1 MEESKKKILWV
12 ISVLLILMSISF
24 LSEVVIPSLLLLA
37 VGIVLLPPV
46 NKKIKEKIQDEQ
58 KIEDYKNARNIIA
71 ITLSLLF
78 FVSVGSTEDNN
89 QKNNIGSEPVQNSI
103 EQQIK
108 ATDTPNAKETKETK
122 KETETKKTTKTNGK
136 YTGEKVK
143 GKKHGYG
150 TYKWN
155 DGSVYKGNFKDDK
168 IHGKGVLTIPK
179 KGKYSGNFS
188 KGKKNGYGTYTFSNG
203 DVYIG
208 NWKNDKMSGYGT
220 YKFKNG
226 EKYVGNFSNNKFNGK
241 GTYTKNGKKYSGTWE
256 DNQYIK

>member
-89 QKNNIGSEPVQNSI
+89 QKNNTIESEPVQNSI

-108 ATDTPNAKETKETK
+108 ATDTPNAQETKDSK
-122 KETETKKTTKTNGK
+122 KETETKKITKKNGK

-143 GKKHGYG
+143 GKKTGRR
-150 TYKWN
+150 
-155 DGSVYKGNFKDDK
+155 
-168 IHGKGVLTIPK
+168 
-179 KGKYSGNFS
+179 
-188 KGKKNGYGTYTFSNG
+188 
-203 DVYIG
+203 YIQ
-208 NWKNDKMSGYGT
+208 M
-220 YKFKNG
+220 
-226 EKYVGNFSNNKFNGK
+226 E
-241 GTYTKNGKKYSGTWE
+241 
-256 DNQYIK
+256 